1 MSKKENA
8 QHDNL
13 EGVEIALTR
22 TEQFIEDNQKIIT
35 YSATGI
41 LVVVA
46 LFLAIQKFYIKPQS
60 IEGAK
65 AMFVAEQYFQRDS
78 FNLALNGDGNYL
90 GFNDIISDYK
100 FTKSANLAHYYAGIS
115 YLHLGEYDE
124 AISHLKK
131 FSSDDKI
138 VGSLALGAIGDA
150 YVELG
155 EVDKGA
161 SYYEKAASRS
171 KNDLTAPVYLTK
183 AAQAYEEDGKYTKAL
198 ELYNQVKNDFP
209 KSQEARQVDKFIT
222 KAQLESEK

>member
-1 MSKKENA
+1 MSKKEKA

-35 YSATGI
+35 YTATGI
-41 LVVVA
+41 LAVVA
-46 LFLAIQKFYIKPQS
+46 IFLGVQKFYIKPQS
-60 IEGAK
+60 AEA
-65 AMFVAEQYFQRDS
+65 ASVMFVAEQYFQKDS

-100 FTKSANLAHYYAGIS
+100 FTKSAKLAHYYAGIS
-115 YLHLGEYDE
+115 YLHLGEFDE

-138 VGSLALGAIGDA
+138 VGSVALGAIGDA

-155 EVDKGA
+155 NVEKGA
-161 SYYEKAASRS
+161 SYYEKAASKS
-171 KNDLTAPVYLTK
+171 KNDFTAPIYLTK
-183 AAQAYEEDGKYTKAL
+183 AAQAYEEVGKYSKAL
-198 ELYNQVKNDFP
+198 DLYNKIKNDFP
-209 KSQEARQVDKFIT
+209 KSQEARQVDKLIT
-222 KAQLESEK
+222 KATLETEK